1 MAMDS
6 QKRNETRDRRREEA
20 LARRVGEA
28 LDQLARS
35 DAEECPDAE
44 LIAAYHEKSLQQD
57 EIVHWEGHFAACTR
71 CRKILRVLAASAD
84 TPLDEKE
91 VGRLGQLA
99 AAHTPLEGASQMAKP
114 AYTNRLN
121 WRGRWL
127 APALG
132 VAAVLTV
139 WFAMR
144 PPWRAADQNPS
155 RTLIAQAPRNE
166 PLPSTG
172 TRAIERHAEVSP
184 RKSAK
189 TDAGTPKDI
198 PVTGAQS
205 PNRVIGEV
213 APSSDVAEN
222 TLGAEKK
229 EKAESNSAPVAPSAP
244 VQPPEPSSLK
254 SALALSRKAQVQAA
268 EEAPEVSAA
277 DPAGSVAANAPAREN
292 QALAAPD
299 GAVDKIAPSAGAN
312 QPLAAR
318 NFKSVSNLE
327 GSGGNAALIRTP
339 SRSISWR
346 VGKGGSIERSTDT
359 GRTWVLQTSPLQ
371 EEWLG
376 GTAVTDKIC
385 WIMGRNGAIA
395 RTTDGEH
402 WEKIAPPPSAA
413 DPSGKFPDWTGI
425 TAANAQT
432 ATITA
437 DGERGYATRDAGK
450 TWKAQ

>member
-6 QKRNETRDRRREEA
+6 QKKNESRDRRREEA

-57 EIVHWEGHFAACTR
+57 EIVHWEGHFATCTR

-84 TPLDEKE
+84 TPLDERE
-91 VGRLGQLA
+91 VGRLGELA
-99 AAHTPLEGASQMAKP
+99 AARAPLKGASQMAKP
-114 AYTNRLN
+114 AYPNRLN

-132 VAAVLTV
+132 VAAVLAV
-139 WFAMR
+139 WFAIR
-144 PPWRAADQNPS
+144 PPWRTADQNPS
-155 RTLIAQAPRNE
+155 GTLIAQAPRNE
-166 PLPSTG
+166 PLASTG
-172 TRAIERHAEVSP
+172 TRAMERRAEVTP

-189 TDAGTPKDI
+189 TDAGTLKDI
-198 PVTGAQS
+198 PVAGAQS
-205 PNRVIGEV
+205 QNRVIGEA
-213 APSSDVAEN
+213 APSSNVAEN
-222 TLGAEKK
+222 TLQDEKK

-244 VQPPEPSSLK
+244 VPPPEPLSLK

-277 DPAGSVAANAPAREN
+277 NSAGRAAGSAPAREK
-292 QALAAPD
+292 QALAAPG
-299 GAVDKIAPSAGAN
+299 GAVDKIAPSADSN

-318 NFKSVSNLE
+318 NFKSLSTPE

-346 VGKGGSIERSTDT
+346 VGKGGSIERSTDA

-371 EEWLG
+371 EEWIG
-376 GTAVTDKIC
+376 GTAVTDRIC

-413 DPSGKFPDWTGI
+413 DSSGKFPDWTGI

-437 DGERGYATRDAGK
+437 DNERGYATRDAGK